1 VGDRLGPSSD
11 AALPDL
17 DALTARIVRAHHAYV
32 RASGPELRRL
42 TEELDAEHGGDC
54 PAFATLRGLV
64 RTLVDE
70 ITVHLSKEENLLFP
84 YIDELAAARRAGD
97 LPPISPFGSLVNP
110 IRVMEANHRQA
121 FELVAQIDALTATI
135 AEPRDA
141 ARKYGEYLDRQMQFN
156 ADLRRHVHL
165 EQQTLFP
172 RAIDLEQQLQ

>member
-1 VGDRLGPSSD
+1 
-11 AALPDL
+11 
-17 DALTARIVRAHHAYV
+17 
-32 RASGPELRRL
+32 
-42 TEELDAEHGGDC
+42 
-54 PAFATLRGLV
+54 
-64 RTLVDE
+64 
-70 ITVHLSKEENLLFP
+70 
-84 YIDELAAARRAGD
+84 
-97 LPPISPFGSLVNP
+97 
-110 IRVMEANHRQA
+110 MEANHRQA